1 MKSPLSLACC
11 TVGLLCFALS
21 APLAV
26 ANPLKSIGSSLKKA
40 GNALNPFKK
49 SEAKPAPTAPAPA
62 AKAKAKPTAPKPAPA
77 KKKKPSAASSA
88 KSKPAAEASKTA
100 ATAGTAAT
108 ATATAATATAAAT
121 AATNGTDEKVDS
133 TETPPETAP
142 DAAPSDTTE
151 TPPAPEAAAAPV
163 PLAELPFGIPV
174 MGRKGYVRSPY
185 AEDQG
190 MVDVNDIPAG
200 AKVKCPFTGKVFRV
214 P

>member
-1 MKSPLSLACC
+1 MKSPLTLACC
-11 TVGLLCFALS
+11 TVGLLCLTLS

-49 SEAKPAPTAPAPA
+49 AEAKPAPPAPAPA
-62 AKAKAKPTAPKPAPA
+62 AKAKAKPAAAKATKPAPA
-77 KKKKPSAASSA
+77 KKKKPSAATSA

-100 ATAGTAAT
+100 AAAGTAA
-108 ATATAATATAAAT
+108 AATAVA
-121 AATNGTDEKVDS
+121 NGTDAKEDS
-133 TETPPETAP
+133 TETPPETTP
-142 DAAPSDTTE
+142 GAAPSDTID
-151 TPPAPEAAAAPV
+151 TPPPPPAAAPV
-163 PLAELPFGIPV
+163 PLAQLPFGIPV

>member
-1 MKSPLSLACC
+1 MKSPLPLACC
-11 TVGLLCFALS
+11 TVGLLCFTLS

-49 SEAKPAPTAPAPA
+49 SEAKPAPAAPATAPA
-62 AKAKAKPTAPKPAPA
+62 AKAKAKPTAAKTAKPAPA
-77 KKKKPSAASSA
+77 KKKKPTTAAAS

-100 ATAGTAAT
+100 AAAGTT
-108 ATATAATATAAAT
+108 AAAAT
-121 AATNGTDEKVDS
+121 AAANGTDEKVDS

-142 DAAPSDTTE
+142 GAAPSDTID
-151 TPPAPEAAAAPV
+151 TPPAPPAAAPV
-163 PLAELPFGIPV
+163 PLAKLPFGIPV

-200 AKVKCPFTGKVFRV
+200 AKVKCPFTGKIFRV

>member
-100 ATAGTAAT
+100 ATAGTA
-108 ATATAATATAAAT
+108 TAAAT

>member
-11 TVGLLCFALS
+11 TVGLLCFTLS

-49 SEAKPAPTAPAPA
+49 GEAKPAAAAPVPAPA
-62 AKAKAKPTAPKPAPA
+62 AKAKTKAQPTAAKSTKPAPA
-77 KKKKPSAASSA
+77 KKKKPAAASSA
-88 KSKPAAEASKTA
+88 KSKPAAEVSKTA
-100 ATAGTAAT
+100 AAAGTT
-108 ATATAATATAAAT
+108 AAAAT
-121 AATNGTDEKVDS
+121 AGANGTDEKVDS

-142 DAAPSDTTE
+142 GAAPPDTPE
-151 TPPAPEAAAAPV
+151 TPPAPPAAAPV

>member
-1 MKSPLSLACC
+1 MKSPFSLACC

-49 SEAKPAPTAPAPA
+49 SEAKPAPATPAPAPA
-62 AKAKAKPTAPKPAPA
+62 AKAKAKPTAAKATKPAAA
-77 KKKKPSAASSA
+77 KKKKPTAAA

-100 ATAGTAAT
+100 AAAAGT
-108 ATATAATATAAAT
+108 TAAAATT
-121 AATNGTDEKVDS
+121 ANGTDAKVDS

-142 DAAPSDTTE
+142 GAAPSDTA
-151 TPPAPEAAAAPV
+151 PAPPAAAPV
-163 PLAELPFGIPV
+163 PLAKLPFGIPV

>member
-1 MKSPLSLACC
+1 M
-11 TVGLLCFALS
+11 
-21 APLAV
+21 
-26 ANPLKSIGSSLKKA
+26 
-40 GNALNPFKK
+40 
-49 SEAKPAPTAPAPA
+49 
-62 AKAKAKPTAPKPAPA
+62 
-77 KKKKPSAASSA
+77 
-88 KSKPAAEASKTA
+88 
-100 ATAGTAAT
+100 
-108 ATATAATATAAAT
+108 
-121 AATNGTDEKVDS
+121 DS

-142 DAAPSDTTE
+142 GAAPPDTPE
-151 TPPAPEAAAAPV
+151 TPPAPPAAAPV

>member
-62 AKAKAKPTAPKPAPA
+62 VKAKAKPTAPKPAPA

-100 ATAGTAAT
+100 ATAG
-108 ATATAATATAAAT
+108 TATAAAT

>member
-108 ATATAATATAAAT
+108 AAT

>member
-1 MKSPLSLACC
+1 MKSPFSLACC

-49 SEAKPAPTAPAPA
+49 SEAKPAPVAPPPAPA
-62 AKAKAKPTAPKPAPA
+62 AKPKAKAKPKPVVAKTTKPAPA
-77 KKKKPSAASSA
+77 KKKKPAAA
-88 KSKPAAEASKTA
+88 APPKSTPVEDASK
-100 ATAGTAAT
+100 
-108 ATATAATATAAAT
+108 AAA
-121 AATNGTDEKVDS
+121 AAGAAAAVGS
-133 TETPPETAP
+133 TEAPPEAGATPAN
-142 DAAPSDTTE
+142 TTD
-151 TPPAPEAAAAPV
+151 TPPAPAEAAPV
-163 PLAELPFGIPV
+163 PPAAIPFGIPV
-174 MGRKGYVRSPY
+174 MGRKGYVRSPF

-200 AKVKCPFTGKVFRV
+200 AKVKCPFTGKIFRV

>member
-62 AKAKAKPTAPKPAPA
+62 VKAKAKPTAPKPAPA

-108 ATATAATATAAAT
+108 AAT

>member
-1 MKSPLSLACC
+1 MKSPLTLACC
-11 TVGLLCFALS
+11 TVGLLCFTLS

-49 SEAKPAPTAPAPA
+49 SEAKPAPAPAAPAPAPA
-62 AKAKAKPTAPKPAPA
+62 AKSKAKPTAAKTTKPAPA
-77 KKKKPSAASSA
+77 KKKKPTAAASS

-100 ATAGTAAT
+100 AAAG
-108 ATATAATATAAAT
+108 ATAAAT
-121 AATNGTDEKVDS
+121 TAAATDGKEDA

-142 DAAPSDTTE
+142 DAAPSDT
-151 TPPAPEAAAAPV
+151 PPAPPVAAPI
-163 PLAELPFGIPV
+163 PLAQLPFGIPV

-200 AKVKCPFTGKVFRV
+200 AKVKCPFTGKIFRV